1 MSKQTKDDGATT
13 VTGVSG
19 GSGTGMLNGVHPI
32 SLDPKVKLPSITVS
46 IEKTLQEVQYNP
58 IKVSV
63 SYTTDLFLG
72 SDPGEAAAALS
83 GKIQDALD
91 EIIAERRTTRCPF
104 CYTFGAD
111 FDERTKC
118 DDCPKETN
126 DACRK
131 ASKPSGR
138 R

>member
-1 MSKQTKDDGATT
+1 MNKRTKDDGVTTT
-13 VTGVSG
+13 VGASG
-19 GSGTGMLNGVHPI
+19 GTGTYDGGYPI
-32 SLDPKVKLPSITVS
+32 PFDPKVKLPSITVL
-46 IEKTLQEVQYNP
+46 IEKTVQEVQYNP
-58 IKVSV
+58 VKVSV
-63 SYTTDLFLG
+63 SYTTSLFLG
-72 SDPGEAAAALS
+72 SDLGEAAATLS
-83 GKIQDALD
+83 EKIQDAVD
-91 EIIAERRTTRCPF
+91 EIIAKRRTTRCPF
-104 CYTFGAD
+104 CYTFGVD